1 MNGVI
6 QMTEKIDLKIGNREM
21 LHNQVCSVLRRAI
34 LKGDFK
40 PGQRLVQT
48 ELAELTGVSRMPI
61 REALRTL
68 ELEGLIS
75 IEPHKGAVVRPLNK
89 EDILEIYELRS
100 VLEPLGLKKSMGN
113 FTKLDIEKLT
123 FYHNA
128 MMETDSAEEYVEL
141 NADFHQ
147 LLFSRCNSPRL
158 LGFIETISRG
168 FPQDTP
174 QLIPGQI
181 GKSNQE
187 HEKILKE
194 INNNHPEM
202 AASFLAEHI
211 ERTGKELIRSMENKD
226 FK

>member
-1 MNGVI
+1 
-6 QMTEKIDLKIGNREM
+6 MTEKVDLRIGNREM

-75 IEPHKGAVVRPLNK
+75 MEPHKGAVVRPLKK

-100 VLEPLGLKKSMGN
+100 VLEPLGLKKSMRN
-113 FTKLDIEKLT
+113 FTKQDIEKLT
-123 FYHNA
+123 SYHEAMLATDNA
-128 MMETDSAEEYVEL
+128 DEYVEL

-147 LLFSRCNSPRL
+147 LLFSCCNSPRL
-158 LGFIETISRG
+158 IGFIETISRG
-168 FPQDTP
+168 FAQDTP

-181 GKSNQE
+181 KKSNLE
-187 HEKILKE
+187 HEGILKE
-194 INNNHPEM
+194 IKNKKPEK
-202 AASFLAEHI
+202 ASSSLAKHN
-211 ERTGKELIRSMENKD
+211 ERTGKELIRSKETKH